1 MHADHDFGRLFDDAL
16 SIAPGEK
23 PSEVVIG
30 VHISDVAAFIA
41 PKSKFDKQAEKRSF
55 SCYLPGR
62 TLPMLPKALT
72 AKISLQAGE
81 ELHALVLQP
90 AAQRP
95 VRAADRNVKDHGLVS
110 FAG

>member
-1 MHADHDFGRLFDDAL
+1 M
-16 SIAPGEK
+16 
-23 PSEVVIG
+23 IG

-72 AKISLQAGE
+72 AKISLQAGVNSNAHSVFLTVE
-81 ELHALVLQP
+81 KATGRVVSVPPLPHGRQSRSP
-90 AAQRP
+90 AQ
-95 VRAADRNVKDHGLVS
+95 L
-110 FAG
+110 